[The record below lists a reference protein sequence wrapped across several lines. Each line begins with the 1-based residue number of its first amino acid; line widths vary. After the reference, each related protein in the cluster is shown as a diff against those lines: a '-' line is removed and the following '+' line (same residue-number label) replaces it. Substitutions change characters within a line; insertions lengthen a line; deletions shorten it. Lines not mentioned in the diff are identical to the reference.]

1 MCVCVCVCV
10 CVLDSCGW
18 GGSEKGVEKRLLSWT
33 LVKLSYLKG
42 TAEALGIQKV
52 GGLEDSE

>member
-1 MCVCVCVCV
+1 
-10 CVLDSCGW
+10 LDSCGW